1 MSDGEASD
9 RRMTLSE
16 RARAYAA
23 AFEALRPETLAD
35 LGRFFA
41 ADARFRDP
49 FNDVTGPTRILAVFD
64 HMFRTLDDPRFVI
77 LDLAVSDGA
86 AFLKW
91 RMTFRPKG
99 NPETWTIDGMSDVSF
114 APDGRVSAHIDHWD
128 AAGQLYEKIAGLGW
142 LLRQVRRRVSAG
154 A

>member
-1 MSDGEASD
+1 MTD
-9 RRMTLSE
+9 RSMTPID

-23 AFEALRPETLAD
+23 AFQALRPETLAD

-41 ADARFRDP
+41 EDAHFRDP
-49 FNDVTGPTRILAVFD
+49 FNDVTGRARILAVFA
-64 HMFRTLDDPRFVI
+64 HMFETLDEPRFVI
-77 LDLAVSDGA
+77 LDLAVSETA

-99 NPETWTIDGMSDVSF
+99 RRETWTIDGLSDVTF
-114 APDGRVSAHIDHWD
+114 APDGRVSSHIDHWD

-142 LLRQVRRRVSAG
+142 VMRKLRARLSAR